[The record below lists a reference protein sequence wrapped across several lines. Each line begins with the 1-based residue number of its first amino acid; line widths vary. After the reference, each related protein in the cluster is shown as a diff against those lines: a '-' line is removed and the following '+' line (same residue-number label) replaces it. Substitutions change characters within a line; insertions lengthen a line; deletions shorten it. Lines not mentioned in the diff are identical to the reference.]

1 MGKGSVP
8 VCLCL
13 TGKTISQNLEILE
26 KYRSVID
33 LVELRADF
41 LDPAEK
47 FYIRTFPEK
56 AKLPCILT
64 VRRKSD
70 GGLFEDGEGVRLV
83 MIAKALSY
91 ARSDAAANYAYV
103 DLEDDFHMPAIEEAC
118 KTFGTRIIRSRHY
131 LNGIPENFEE
141 AWAAL
146 TQEDDEIPK
155 LAVTPRNSA
164 ELTKLLAWAQT
175 VPQKR
180 KLIIGMGIFGFPTR
194 ILAGKIGS
202 HHTYTSPKIEESSL
216 TAPGQID
223 PETYAHIY
231 RSRENLDDFDLFVLL
246 GGPSILGS
254 LSPLLH
260 NAAFKKAGKKALF
273 VPMPSDSIE
282 SALQSMNLLHA
293 KGAAITVP
301 LKEDILPHL
310 AFRST
315 DVRAIGACNTLILRD
330 NGWAGYNSDADGF
343 ERSALEFL
351 GRDDF
356 SGLKVT
362 IIGAGGAAKSVA
374 LSIFRKGGKAVI
386 LNRTL
391 ATARSL
397 AKKFDF
403 SYGPL
408 DDRAIDMVSEYSDFI
423 VQATSVGMLGGAAGD
438 PLEFY
443 EFDGHEAVLDLIY
456 KPSKTAL
463 LKRAEAAGCKIRN
476 GYDMLRYQA
485 EGQYKIWMDEV
496 PPPGYY
502 D

>member
-1 MGKGSVP
+1 MAKGPVP
-8 VCLCL
+8 VCICL
-13 TGKTISQNLEILE
+13 TGKTINQNLEILE
-26 KYRSVID
+26 KYRDVVDIA
-33 LVELRADF
+33 ELRADY
-41 LDPAEK
+41 LDPSEK
-47 FYIRTFPEK
+47 FFIRAFPEK
-56 AKLPCILT
+56 AGLPCILT

-91 ARSDAAANYAYV
+91 ARADTSANYAYV

-131 LNGIPENFEE
+131 LDGIPDNFDDVWEN
-141 AWAAL
+141 L
-146 TQEDDEIPK
+146 TQEEDEIPK

-164 ELTKLLAWAQT
+164 ELAKLLAWANT
-175 VPQKR
+175 VPQKE
-180 KLIIGMGIFGFPTR
+180 KLIIGMGTYGFPTR
-194 ILAGKIGS
+194 LLAGRIGS
-202 HHTYTSPKIEESSL
+202 HHTYTSPKADESSL
-216 TAPGQID
+216 AAPGQID
-223 PETYAHIY
+223 PETFARIY
-231 RSRENLDDFDLFVLL
+231 RGCEATGDFDLFVLL
-246 GGPSILGS
+246 GGPSVLGS
-254 LSPLLH
+254 LSPSLH
-260 NAAFKKAGKKALF
+260 NSAFKKAGKNALI

-282 SALQSMNLLHA
+282 SALQSMNTLKA

-301 LKEDILPHL
+301 LKEEILPYL
-310 AFRST
+310 AFSST
-315 DVRAIGACNTLILRD
+315 DVRAIGACNTLIMREA
-330 NGWAGYNSDADGF
+330 GWAGYNSDADGF

-356 SGLKVT
+356 SGLHVT
-362 IIGAGGAAKSVA
+362 IVGAGGAAKSVA

-397 AKKFDF
+397 AKKYDF

-408 DDRAIDMVSEYSDFI
+408 DDRAIDLVSEYSDFI
-423 VQATSVGMLGGAAGD
+423 VQATSVGMQGGTPGD

-443 EFDGHEAVLDLIY
+443 EFDGHEAIFDLIY
-456 KPSKTAL
+456 KPSKTTL
-463 LKRAEAAGCKIRN
+463 LSRAEASGCRIRN

-485 EGQYKIWMDEV
+485 EGQYKIWMGEK

-502 D
+502 E

>member
-1 MGKGSVP
+1 MAKGPVP
-8 VCLCL
+8 VCICL

-26 KYRSVID
+26 KYRDVVDIA
-33 LVELRADF
+33 ELRADF

-47 FYIRTFPEK
+47 FFIRAFPEK
-56 AKLPCILT
+56 AGLPCILT

-91 ARSDAAANYAYV
+91 ARADASANYAYV

-131 LNGIPENFEE
+131 LSGIPENFDEVWE
-141 AWAAL
+141 NL
-146 TQEDDEIPK
+146 TQEEDEIPK

-164 ELTKLLAWAQT
+164 ELAQLLVWANT
-175 VPQKR
+175 VPQKE
-180 KLIIGMGIFGFPTR
+180 KLIIGMGTYGFPTR
-194 ILAGKIGS
+194 ILAGRIGS
-202 HHTYTSPKIEESSL
+202 HHTYTSPKADESSL
-216 TAPGQID
+216 AAPGQID
-223 PETYAHIY
+223 PETFARIY
-231 RSRENLDDFDLFVLL
+231 RGREATADFDLFVLL

-254 LSPLLH
+254 LSPSLH
-260 NAAFKKAGKKALF
+260 NSAFKKAGKKALI

-282 SALQSMNLLHA
+282 SVLQSMNILKA

-301 LKEDILPHL
+301 LKEEILPYL

-315 DVRAIGACNTLILRD
+315 DVRAIGACNTLIMREG
-330 NGWAGYNSDADGF
+330 GWAGYNSDADGF

-362 IIGAGGAAKSVA
+362 IVGAGGAAKSVA

-403 SYGPL
+403 LYGPL
-408 DDRAIDMVSEYSDFI
+408 DDRAIDLVSEYSDFI
-423 VQATSVGMLGGAAGD
+423 VQATSVGMQGGTPGD

-443 EFDGHEAVLDLIY
+443 EFDGHEAIFDLIY

-463 LKRAEAAGCKIRN
+463 LSRAEASGCRIRN

-485 EGQYKIWMDEV
+485 EGQYKIWMDED
-496 PPPGYY
+496 PPSGYY
-502 D
+502 E

>member
-1 MGKGSVP
+1 MAKGPVP

-13 TGKTISQNLEILE
+13 TGKTIGQNLEILE
-26 KYRSVID
+26 KYRDVID
-33 LVELRADF
+33 LVELRADY

-47 FYIRTFPEK
+47 FYIRSFPEK
-56 AKLPCILT
+56 AGLPCILT
-64 VRRKSD
+64 VRRRSD

-91 ARSDAAANYAYV
+91 ARSDASANYAYV

-131 LNGIPENFEE
+131 LSGIPENFDAVWEN
-141 AWAAL
+141 L
-146 TQEDDEIPK
+146 TQEEDEIPK

-164 ELTKLLAWAQT
+164 ELSQLLAWAST
-175 VPQKR
+175 VPQKE
-180 KLIIGMGIFGFPTR
+180 KLIIGMGTYGFPTR
-194 ILAGKIGS
+194 ILAGRIGS
-202 HHTYTSPKIEESSL
+202 HHTYTSPKADESSL
-216 TAPGQID
+216 AAPGQID
-223 PETYAHIY
+223 PESFARIY
-231 RSRENLDDFDLFVLL
+231 RGREATSDFDLYILL
-246 GGPSILGS
+246 GGPSILNS
-254 LSPLLH
+254 LSPSLH
-260 NAAFKKAGKKALF
+260 NSAFKRAGKNAMM

-282 SALQSMNLLHA
+282 SALQSMKMLKA

-301 LKEDILPHL
+301 LKEVVLPLL

-315 DVRAIGACNTLILRD
+315 DVRAIGACNTLVMREE
-330 NGWAGYNSDADGF
+330 GWAGYNSDADGF

-362 IIGAGGAAKSVA
+362 IVGAGGAAKSVA

-403 SYGPL
+403 QYGPL
-408 DDRAIDMVSEYSDFI
+408 DDRAIDLVSEYSDFI
-423 VQATSVGMLGGAAGD
+423 VQATSVGMQGGTAGD

-443 EFDGHEAVLDLIY
+443 EFDGHEAIFDLIY

-463 LKRAEAAGCKIRN
+463 LSRAEASGCRIRN

-485 EGQYKIWMDEV
+485 EGQYKIWTDEV

-502 D
+502 K

>member
-1 MGKGSVP
+1 MAKGAVP
-8 VCLCL
+8 VCICL
-13 TGKTISQNLEILE
+13 TGKTISQNLQILE
-26 KYRSVID
+26 KYRNVVD
-33 LVELRADF
+33 LAELRADF

-47 FYIRTFPEK
+47 FFIRSFPEK
-56 AKLPCILT
+56 AGIPCILT

-70 GGLFEDGEGVRLV
+70 GGFFEDGEGVRLV

-91 ARSDAAANYAYV
+91 ARADASANYAYV

-131 LNGIPENFEE
+131 LDGIPENFDAVWET
-141 AWAAL
+141 L
-146 TQEDDEIPK
+146 TQEEDEIPK

-164 ELTKLLAWAQT
+164 ELAQLLAWANT
-175 VPQKR
+175 VPQKE
-180 KLIIGMGIFGFPTR
+180 KLIIGMGTYGFPTR
-194 ILAGKIGS
+194 ILADRIGS
-202 HHTYTSPKIEESSL
+202 HHTYTSPKADESSL
-216 TAPGQID
+216 AAPGQID
-223 PETYAHIY
+223 PETFARVY
-231 RSRENLDDFDLFVLL
+231 RGREATVDFDLFVLL

-254 LSPLLH
+254 LSPALH
-260 NAAFKKAGKKALF
+260 NSAFKKADKKALM
-273 VPMPSDSIE
+273 VPVPSDSIE
-282 SALQSMNLLHA
+282 SALQSMNFLKV

-301 LKEDILPHL
+301 LKEEILPLL

-315 DVRAIGACNTLILRD
+315 DVRAIGACNTLIKREE
-330 NGWAGYNSDADGF
+330 GWAGYNSDADGF

-386 LNRTL
+386 LNRSL

-397 AKKFDF
+397 AHRFDF
-403 SYGPL
+403 LYAPL
-408 DDRAIDMVSEYSDFI
+408 DDRAIDLVSEYSDFI
-423 VQATSVGMLGGAAGD
+423 VQATSVGMQGGTPGD

-443 EFDGHEAVLDLIY
+443 EFDGHEAVFDLIY
-456 KPSKTAL
+456 KPSKTVL
-463 LKRAEAAGCKIRN
+463 LTRAEASGCRIRD

-485 EGQYKIWMDEV
+485 EGQYRIWMDEM